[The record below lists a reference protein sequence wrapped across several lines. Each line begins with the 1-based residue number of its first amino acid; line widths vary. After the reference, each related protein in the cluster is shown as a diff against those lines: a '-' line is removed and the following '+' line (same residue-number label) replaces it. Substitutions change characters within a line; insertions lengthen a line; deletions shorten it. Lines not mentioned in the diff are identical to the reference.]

1 MPSERIDPASV
12 PVGLGAQVLRHRAR
26 YLVGAVLLAAY
37 QYSQY
42 WFDTRSQRAVD
53 ALVGGDS
60 GAALAIGPWLVGVAV
75 GAFGIRVWSRIAVFN
90 AGRQAEYELR
100 QALLERLQR
109 LGPSFF
115 RRMSSGEIMS
125 RATNDLLQI
134 RLLLGFGMLNV
145 INTAFGLVSALAV
158 TLSYSV
164 SLTFA
169 SLATLPALLLVT
181 RHFSK
186 LMFSRTRE
194 NQDALGRMSEA
205 VQTSVAG
212 VRVVRSFALE
222 EQELARFERTNADY
236 LEKNLAL
243 ARLRLSMGP
252 VLQMVT
258 AAGVLIVFWYGGHLL
273 FRGELT
279 EGEFLFFY
287 RALGRLTWP
296 LMALGFVVGLVQRG
310 RAAYRRL
317 EEVYAS
323 EPDVVDGPLP
333 EPRRVEGAL
342 EVRDLSFA
350 YGDHAVLRGV
360 SLRVPPGGSLA
371 IVGRTGSG
379 KSTLAALLPRLQA
392 TPRGAV
398 FLDGVDVCEL
408 PLAFVRR
415 IIGYAQQTPFLF
427 STTLARNVGYAL
439 DDPDSPEGLAR
450 VERAAAEAHLTSD
463 LAQLSDGL
471 DTIVGE
477 RGVQLSGGQKQRAAL
492 ARAFVRE
499 PRILVLDDPL
509 SAVDARTEAGIL
521 AAIDRQ
527 RSERSVI
534 LVTHRVAAAAR
545 CDRIVVLDEG
555 RVAEEGTH
563 EELAA
568 RGGLYATFVEEQR
581 IERALAALGDSGPE
595 PEPAVAA
602 GMPA

>member
-1 MPSERIDPASV
+1 MPSDPLDPATV

-26 YLVGAVLLAAY
+26 YLLGAALLGAY

-53 ALVGGDS
+53 ALVGGQTA
-60 GAALAIGPWLVGVAV
+60 AALAIGPWLVGVAV

-100 QALLERLQR
+100 QALLGRLQR

-115 RRMSSGEIMS
+115 GRMASGEIMS

-145 INTAFGLVSALAV
+145 INTVFGLVSALAV
-158 TLSYSV
+158 TLSYSIK
-164 SLTFA
+164 LTAA

-181 RHFSK
+181 RHFSR

-194 NQDALGRMSEA
+194 NQDALGRMSDA
-205 VQTSVAG
+205 AQTSIAG

-222 EQELARFERTNADY
+222 EQELARFERTNRDY

-317 EEVYAS
+317 AEVYES

-333 EPRRVEGAL
+333 EPEPRRVTGGL
-342 EVRDLSFA
+342 EVRELSFG
-350 YGDHAVLRGV
+350 YGDHPVLRGV

-371 IVGRTGSG
+371 IVGRTGAG
-379 KSTLAALLPRLQA
+379 KSTLAALLPRLQP

-398 FLDGVDVCEL
+398 FLDGVDICDL

-415 IIGYAQQTPFLF
+415 TIGYAQQTPFLF

-439 DDPDSPEGLAR
+439 DDPDSPEGMAR

-463 LAQLSDGL
+463 LAQLPDGL

-509 SAVDARTEAGIL
+509 SAVDARTETAIL

-527 RSERSVI
+527 RAERSVI

-545 CDRIVVLDEG
+545 CDRIVVLDAG
-555 RVAEEGTH
+555 SVLEEGTH
-563 EELAA
+563 DELVA
-568 RGGLYATFVEEQR
+568 RGGLYAMFAEEQR
-581 IERALAALGDSGPE
+581 IESELARLGDVSGA
-595 PEPAVAA
+595 PATGATA
-602 GMPA
+602 